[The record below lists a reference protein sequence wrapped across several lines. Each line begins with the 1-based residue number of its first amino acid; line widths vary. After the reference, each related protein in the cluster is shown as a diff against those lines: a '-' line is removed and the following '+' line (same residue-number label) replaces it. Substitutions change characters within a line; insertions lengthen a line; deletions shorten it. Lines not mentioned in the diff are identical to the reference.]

1 MQRIQ
6 KREEG
11 AVRQNESEM
20 IRFCVSG
27 SQDCRLGNKKHLLA
41 YLW

>member
-6 KREEG
+6 KREED
-11 AVRQNESEM
+11 AVRENQSEM

-27 SQDCRLGNKKHLLA
+27 SQDCRLGNKKHLLSC
-41 YLW
+41 LW